1 MTSSETSAGASSA
14 TRTTGG
20 TLRPDA
26 IGVTLNTVIGAANA
40 GPGLSLSL
48 TLAAIAATTAYA
60 SGPVILLCALPMIVI
75 ANAYRRLNEWNA
87 NSGASFEWV
96 GRAVSPYLGFVA
108 GWLMICA
115 NLVGNAAAVTALG
128 PSVLA
133 VFKGPQAATWPNIAI
148 DTSVGVIMV
157 LIAVAGI
164 RLSARIQLSLAAAEY
179 GIIIALA
186 VVAAWAWSRHW
197 SGTFPPSHSWLT
209 LNGIGGKGS
218 LAAGLLL
225 AVFMYVGWDGA
236 INVNEEVRGRQV
248 NPGRAVMLCVAFLA
262 LFYTLCTM
270 ALQGAVSPRALQHNA
285 AAPLVYIGQQ
295 LGGSWLGR
303 AAAVAVALSV
313 IAGVGTGFVVTARIA
328 YGMAGYRVLPGAL
341 ANVNRRFATPALA
354 TLIVGAVFVAATT
367 AYLLST
373 SIAGAFTNLID
384 STGILF
390 TGTYILT
397 GLAAIVYH
405 RRRILTRPADALTVG
420 LLPVAAMGFLGWIVW
435 KSIAA
440 AAPAQNWSL
449 LGIIGA
455 GLVIMIAVR
464 LLTRPE
470 YFQTARE
477 AASS

>member
-1 MTSSETSAGASSA
+1 MTNSRLEPGARRAG
-14 TRTTGG
+14 RTAGG

-26 IGVTLNTVIGAANA
+26 IGVLQNTVIGAANA

-48 TLAAIAATTAYA
+48 TLAGVAAATAYA
-60 SGPVILLCALPMIVI
+60 SGPVILLCGLPMLAI
-75 ANAYRRLNEWNA
+75 AYSYRRLNEWNA

-96 GRAVSPYLGFVA
+96 GRAVNPYLGFVA

-115 NLVGNAAAVTALG
+115 NLVGNVAAVTALG

-133 VFKGPQAATWPNIAI
+133 VFNGPQSSTWPNIAI

-164 RLSARIQLSLAAAEY
+164 RLSARTQLSLAAVEY
-179 GIIIALA
+179 TIIIVLA
-186 VVAAWAWSRHW
+186 VAATWAWSRHW
-197 SGTFPPSHSWLT
+197 AGTFAPSHSWLT

-236 INVNEEVRGRQV
+236 INVNEEVKGRQV
-248 NPGRAVMLCVAFLA
+248 VPGRAVMICVIFLA
-262 LFYTLCTM
+262 LFYSLTTTG
-270 ALQGAVSPRALQHNA
+270 LQGAVSPHALQAHA
-285 AAPLVYIGQQ
+285 GAPLVFIGQQ
-295 LGGSWLGR
+295 LGGSWFGR

-341 ANVNRRFATPALA
+341 ANVNRRFETPALA

-367 AYLLST
+367 AYLLSS
-373 SIAGAFTNLID
+373 SIAGAFTNLIN

-390 TGTYILT
+390 TLTYILT

-405 RRRILTRPADALTVG
+405 RRRILTRASDAITVG
-420 LLPVAAMGFLGWIVW
+420 LLPIAAMAFLGWIIW
-435 KSIAA
+435 KSIGS

-449 LGIIGA
+449 VGIIAA
-455 GLVIMIAVR
+455 GLLIMVAVR
-464 LLTRPE
+464 LLSRPE

-477 AASS
+477 TADL